1 MGFEESFLLF
11 LPKTVSRDSNA
22 FDYSVAIPIEVRIPH
37 SLHSWSNLCFQI
49 RREMKPAKIADF
61 GITEEF
67 GYLPAHAP
75 ALALSAGNEEWDQ
88 FGRDIPKLLMGT
100 NFRSRVKALPE
111 FNINK
116 LNGEAEIQRA
126 MLILSYI
133 GQSYQWSENNPAT
146 VMPANLA
153 IPWHQV
159 GKLVGRPPILSYQ
172 SYASDNWRRFD
183 ASGPIECGNIG
194 LLQCFLGG
202 QDEEWFILIHI
213 EIEKKAGKA
222 LKAIEDAQNAVS
234 ENDADQ
240 LEVALTN
247 LRSALAAMY
256 EVLGRMPE
264 RCDPY
269 IYFHRVRPYIFGW
282 RNNPSLPDGVIYEG
296 VDEYQGVGQKFRGE
310 TGAQSA
316 IIPAMDAVLG
326 IDHERDE
333 LREYLMEMRM
343 YMPPRHVAFI
353 EAVEAGPS
361 VRNFVTMAQR
371 LSLTT
376 VFNDCVEL
384 VANFRAMH
392 LEYAGTYIHAQAQAT
407 PGNPSAVGTG
417 GTPFMTYLR
426 KHRDETK
433 TQTLP

>member
-1 MGFEESFLLF
+1 
-11 LPKTVSRDSNA
+11 
-22 FDYSVAIPIEVRIPH
+22 
-37 SLHSWSNLCFQI
+37 
-49 RREMKPAKIADF
+49 MKPAKIADF

-67 GYLPAHAP
+67 GYLPTYDP
-75 ALALSAGNEEWDQ
+75 AQSLSAGNEEWDQ
-88 FGRDIPKLLMGT
+88 FGKDLPKLLMGT
-100 NFRSRVKALPE
+100 SFRSRVKALPK
-111 FNINK
+111 FNIEK
-116 LNGEAEIQRA
+116 LSGEAEVQRA

-133 GQSYQWSENNPAT
+133 GQAYQWSENTAAH

-153 IPWHQV
+153 MPWYEV

-183 ASGPIECGNIG
+183 KGGDIACGNIG

-222 LKAIEDAQNAVS
+222 LKAIEDAQHAVL
-234 ENDADQ
+234 ENDA
-240 LEVALTN
+240 EKVEAALIK
-247 LRSALAAMY
+247 LRNALAAMY

-296 VDEYQGVGQKFRGE
+296 VDEYKGVGQNFRGE

-316 IIPAMDAVLG
+316 IIPAMDGILG
-326 IDHERDE
+326 IEHERDE
-333 LREYLMEMRM
+333 LREYLMEMRT
-343 YMPPRHVAFI
+343 YMPPKHVAFI
-353 EAVEAGPS
+353 EAVETGPS
-361 VRNFVTMAQR
+361 VRNFAISAKR
-371 LSLTT
+371 SSLTN
-376 VFNDCVEL
+376 VFNESVEL
-384 VANFRAMH
+384 VAKFRAMH

-433 TQTLP
+433 VQTI

>member
-1 MGFEESFLLF
+1 
-11 LPKTVSRDSNA
+11 
-22 FDYSVAIPIEVRIPH
+22 
-37 SLHSWSNLCFQI
+37 
-49 RREMKPAKIADF
+49 MKPAKIADF

-67 GYLPAHAP
+67 GYLPTYDP
-75 ALALSAGNEEWDQ
+75 AQSLSAGNEEWDQ
-88 FGRDIPKLLMGT
+88 FGKDLPKLLMGT
-100 NFRSRVKALPE
+100 SFRSRVKALPK
-111 FNINK
+111 FNIEK
-116 LNGEAEIQRA
+116 LSGEAEVQRA

-133 GQSYQWSENNPAT
+133 GQAYQWSENTAAH

-153 IPWHQV
+153 MPWYEV

-183 ASGPIECGNIG
+183 KGGDIACGNIG

-222 LKAIEDAQNAVS
+222 LKAIEDAQHAVL
-234 ENDADQ
+234 ENDA
-240 LEVALTN
+240 EKVEAALIK
-247 LRSALAAMY
+247 LRNALAAMY

-282 RNNPSLPDGVIYEG
+282 RNNPSLPDGVIYES
-296 VDEYQGVGQKFRGE
+296 VDEYKGVGQNFRGE

-316 IIPAMDAVLG
+316 IIPAMDGILG
-326 IDHERDE
+326 IEHERDE
-333 LREYLMEMRM
+333 LREYLMEMRT
-343 YMPPRHVAFI
+343 YMPPKHVAFI

-361 VRNFVTMAQR
+361 VRNFAISTKR
-371 LSLTT
+371 SSLTN
-376 VFNDCVEL
+376 VFNESVEL
-384 VANFRAMH
+384 VAKFRAMH

-433 TQTLP
+433 VQTI

>member
-1 MGFEESFLLF
+1 MRMS
-11 LPKTVSRDSNA
+11 
-22 FDYSVAIPIEVRIPH
+22 
-37 SLHSWSNLCFQI
+37 
-49 RREMKPAKIADF
+49 KPAKIADY

-67 GYLPAHAP
+67 GYLPAHDP
-75 ALALSAGNEEWDQ
+75 AQSLSAGNEEWDQ
-88 FGRDIPKLLMGT
+88 FGKDLPKLLMGT
-100 NFRSRVKALPE
+100 NFRKRVQALPK
-111 FNINK
+111 FNIDK

-126 MLILSYI
+126 MLVLSYI
-133 GQSYQWSENNPAT
+133 GQAYQWSDNEAAT
-146 VMPANLA
+146 VMPQVLA
-153 IPWHQV
+153 KPWYEV

-183 ASGPIECGNIG
+183 KASPIECGNIG

-213 EIEKKAGKA
+213 DIEKKAGKA
-222 LKAIEDAQNAVS
+222 LKAIEEAQVAVVAQDAEKVEA
-234 ENDADQ
+234 
-240 LEVALTN
+240 ALIKM
-247 LRSALAAMY
+247 RAALSAMY

-282 RNNPSLPDGVIYEG
+282 RNNPSLPDGVVYEG
-296 VDEYQGVGQKFRGE
+296 VDEYKGVGQKFRGE

-316 IIPAMDAVLG
+316 IIPAMDGVLG
-326 IDHERDE
+326 IEHEKDE
-333 LREYLMEMRM
+333 LREYLMEMRT
-343 YMPPRHVAFI
+343 YMPPQHVAFI
-353 EAVEAGPS
+353 QAVEAGPS
-361 VRNFVTMAQR
+361 VRNFVTTVKKS
-371 LSLTT
+371 SLTQ
-376 VFNDCVEL
+376 VFNDCIEL

-417 GTPFMTYLR
+417 GTPFMIYLR

-433 TQTLP
+433 KQTV

>member
-1 MGFEESFLLF
+1 
-11 LPKTVSRDSNA
+11 
-22 FDYSVAIPIEVRIPH
+22 
-37 SLHSWSNLCFQI
+37 
-49 RREMKPAKIADF
+49 MKPAKIADF

-100 NFRSRVKALPE
+100 NFRSRVKAHPE

-153 IPWHQV
+153 VPWHQV

-326 IDHERDE
+326 IDHEKDE

-343 YMPPRHVAFI
+343 YMPPKHVAFI

-361 VRNFVTMAQR
+361 VRNFVAIAKR
-371 LSLTT
+371 ASLTT

>member
-1 MGFEESFLLF
+1 
-11 LPKTVSRDSNA
+11 
-22 FDYSVAIPIEVRIPH
+22 
-37 SLHSWSNLCFQI
+37 
-49 RREMKPAKIADF
+49 MKPAKIADY

-67 GYLPAHAP
+67 GYLPSYDP
-75 ALALSAGNEEWDQ
+75 ALSLSPGNEEWDQ
-88 FGRDIPKLLMGT
+88 FGKDLPKLLMGT
-100 NFRSRVKALPE
+100 NFRQRVKNLPQ
-111 FNINK
+111 FNIGK

-126 MLILSYI
+126 MLVLSYI
-133 GQSYQWSENNPAT
+133 GQAYQWSENEAAT
-146 VMPANLA
+146 VMPAVLA
-153 IPWHQV
+153 KPWYEV
-159 GKLVGRPPILSYQ
+159 GQLVGRPPILSYQ

-183 ASGPIECGNIG
+183 KSGPIECGNIG

-222 LKAIEDAQNAVS
+222 LKAIEQAQEAVLSGDAEKVEA
-234 ENDADQ
+234 A
-240 LEVALTN
+240 LIKLRTALT
-247 LRSALAAMY
+247 AMY

-282 RNNPSLPDGVIYEG
+282 RNNPSLPDGVVYEG
-296 VDEYQGVGQKFRGE
+296 VDQYKGVGQKFRGE

-316 IIPAMDAVLG
+316 IIPAMDGVLG
-326 IDHERDE
+326 IEHEKDE
-333 LREYLMEMRM
+333 LREYLMEMRT
-343 YMPPRHVAFI
+343 YMPPAHVAFI
-353 EAVEAGPS
+353 QAVEAGPS
-361 VRNFVTMAQR
+361 VRNFVTSTKKN
-371 LSLTT
+371 SLTEL
-376 VFNDCVEL
+376 FNDCVEL

-417 GTPFMTYLR
+417 GTPFMVYLR

-433 TQTLP
+433 QQTI

>member
-1 MGFEESFLLF
+1 
-11 LPKTVSRDSNA
+11 
-22 FDYSVAIPIEVRIPH
+22 
-37 SLHSWSNLCFQI
+37 
-49 RREMKPAKIADF
+49 MKPAKIADF

-146 VMPANLA
+146 LMPANLA

-343 YMPPRHVAFI
+343 YMPPKHVAFI

-361 VRNFVTMAQR
+361 VRNFVAIAKR
-371 LSLTT
+371 ASLTT

-433 TQTLP
+433 EQTLP

>member
-1 MGFEESFLLF
+1 M
-11 LPKTVSRDSNA
+11 SN
-22 FDYSVAIPIEVRIPH
+22 
-37 SLHSWSNLCFQI
+37 
-49 RREMKPAKIADF
+49 PAKIADY

-67 GYLPAHAP
+67 GYLPSYDP
-75 ALALSAGNEEWDQ
+75 AQSLSAGNEEWDQ
-88 FGRDIPKLLMGT
+88 FGKDLPKLLMGT
-100 NFRSRVKALPE
+100 NFRKRVQALPK
-111 FNINK
+111 FNIDK

-126 MLILSYI
+126 MLVLSYI
-133 GQSYQWSENNPAT
+133 GQAYQWSDNEAAT
-146 VMPANLA
+146 VMPEVLA
-153 IPWHQV
+153 KPWYEV

-183 ASGPIECGNIG
+183 QAGPIECGNIG

-213 EIEKKAGKA
+213 DIEKKAGKA
-222 LKAIEDAQNAVS
+222 LKAIEEAQAAVVAQDG
-234 ENDADQ
+234 EKVEAA
-240 LEVALTN
+240 LIKMRAALT
-247 LRSALAAMY
+247 AMY

-282 RNNPSLPDGVIYEG
+282 RNNPSLPDGVVYEG
-296 VDEYQGVGQKFRGE
+296 VDEYKGVGQKFRGE

-316 IIPAMDAVLG
+316 IIPAMDGVLG
-326 IDHERDE
+326 IEHEKDE
-333 LREYLMEMRM
+333 LREYLMEMRT
-343 YMPPRHVAFI
+343 YMPPKHVAFI
-353 EAVEAGPS
+353 QAVEAGPS
-361 VRNFVTMAQR
+361 VRNFVTTIKQS
-371 LSLTT
+371 SLTQ
-376 VFNDCVEL
+376 VFNDCIEL

-417 GTPFMTYLR
+417 GTPFMIYLR

-433 TQTLP
+433 KQTV

>member
-1 MGFEESFLLF
+1 
-11 LPKTVSRDSNA
+11 
-22 FDYSVAIPIEVRIPH
+22 
-37 SLHSWSNLCFQI
+37 
-49 RREMKPAKIADF
+49 MKPAKIADF

-67 GYLPAHAP
+67 GYLPSHAP
-75 ALALSAGNEEWDQ
+75 AQVLSAGNEEWDQ

-111 FNINK
+111 FNVSK

-133 GQSYQWSENNPAT
+133 GQSYQWSENSPAT

-183 ASGPIECGNIG
+183 ASAPIECGNIG

-213 EIEKKAGKA
+213 EIERKAGKA
-222 LKAIEDAQNAVS
+222 LKAIEDAQSAVS
-234 ENDADQ
+234 NNDADQ

-361 VRNFVTMAQR
+361 VRNFVTTAKR
-371 LSLTT
+371 PSLTA

-433 TQTLP
+433 EQTLP

>member
-1 MGFEESFLLF
+1 
-11 LPKTVSRDSNA
+11 
-22 FDYSVAIPIEVRIPH
+22 
-37 SLHSWSNLCFQI
+37 
-49 RREMKPAKIADF
+49 MKPAKIADF

-126 MLILSYI
+126 MLVLSYI
-133 GQSYQWSENNPAT
+133 GQSYQWSENSPAT

-183 ASGPIECGNIG
+183 AAGPIACGNIG

-222 LKAIEDAQNAVS
+222 LKAIEDAQSAVS
-234 ENDADQ
+234 ENDTDQ

-361 VRNFVTMAQR
+361 VRNFVTIAKR
-371 LSLTT
+371 APLTT

-433 TQTLP
+433 KQTV

>member
-1 MGFEESFLLF
+1 M
-11 LPKTVSRDSNA
+11 N
-22 FDYSVAIPIEVRIPH
+22 
-37 SLHSWSNLCFQI
+37 
-49 RREMKPAKIADF
+49 PAKIADY

-67 GYLPAHAP
+67 GYLPSYDP
-75 ALALSAGNEEWDQ
+75 AQSLSAGNEEWDQ
-88 FGRDIPKLLMGT
+88 FGKDLPKLLMG
-100 NFRSRVKALPE
+100 NDFRKRVNALPK
-111 FNINK
+111 FNIDK
-116 LNGEAEIQRA
+116 LNGEAQIQRA
-126 MLILSYI
+126 MLVLSYI
-133 GQSYQWSENNPAT
+133 GQAYQWSDNKAAT
-146 VMPANLA
+146 VMPEVLA
-153 IPWHQV
+153 KPWYEV

-183 ASGPIECGNIG
+183 QAGPIECGNIG

-213 EIEKKAGKA
+213 DIEKKAGKA
-222 LKAIEDAQNAVS
+222 LKAIEQAQEAVVAQDAEKVEA
-234 ENDADQ
+234 A
-240 LEVALTN
+240 LIKMRAALT
-247 LRSALAAMY
+247 AMY

-282 RNNPSLPDGVIYEG
+282 RNNPSLPDGVVYEG
-296 VDEYQGVGQKFRGE
+296 VDEYKGLGQKFRGE

-316 IIPAMDAVLG
+316 IIPAMDGVLG
-326 IDHERDE
+326 IEHEKDE
-333 LREYLMEMRM
+333 LREYLMEMRT
-343 YMPPRHVAFI
+343 YMPPKHVAFI

-361 VRNFVTMAQR
+361 VRNFVTTIKR
-371 LSLTT
+371 SSLTQ
-376 VFNDCVEL
+376 VFNDCIEL

-417 GTPFMTYLR
+417 GTPFMIYLR

-433 TQTLP
+433 KQTV

>member
-1 MGFEESFLLF
+1 MS
-11 LPKTVSRDSNA
+11 T
-22 FDYSVAIPIEVRIPH
+22 
-37 SLHSWSNLCFQI
+37 
-49 RREMKPAKIADF
+49 PAKIADY

-67 GYLPAHAP
+67 GYLPAHDP
-75 ALALSAGNEEWDQ
+75 AQSLSAGNEEWDQ
-88 FGRDIPKLLMGT
+88 FGKDLPKLLMGT
-100 NFRSRVKALPE
+100 NFRKRVQALPK
-111 FNINK
+111 FNIDK

-126 MLILSYI
+126 MLVLSYI
-133 GQSYQWSENNPAT
+133 GQAYQWSDNEAAT
-146 VMPANLA
+146 VMPQVLA
-153 IPWHQV
+153 KPWYEV

-183 ASGPIECGNIG
+183 QAGPIECGNIG

-213 EIEKKAGKA
+213 DIEKKAGKA
-222 LKAIEDAQNAVS
+222 LKAIEEAQAAVVAQDAEKVEA
-234 ENDADQ
+234 A
-240 LEVALTN
+240 LIKMRAALT
-247 LRSALAAMY
+247 AMY

-282 RNNPSLPDGVIYEG
+282 RNNPSLPDGVVYEG
-296 VDEYQGVGQKFRGE
+296 VDEYKGVGQKFRGE

-316 IIPAMDAVLG
+316 IIPAMDGVLG
-326 IDHERDE
+326 IEHEKDE
-333 LREYLMEMRM
+333 LREYLMEMRT
-343 YMPPRHVAFI
+343 YMPPKHVAFI
-353 EAVEAGPS
+353 QAVEAGPS
-361 VRNFVTMAQR
+361 VRNFVTTIKKS
-371 LSLTT
+371 SLTQ
-376 VFNDCVEL
+376 VFNDCIEL

-417 GTPFMTYLR
+417 GTPFMIYLR

-433 TQTLP
+433 KQTV

>member
-1 MGFEESFLLF
+1 
-11 LPKTVSRDSNA
+11 
-22 FDYSVAIPIEVRIPH
+22 
-37 SLHSWSNLCFQI
+37 
-49 RREMKPAKIADF
+49 MKPAKIADF

-146 VMPANLA
+146 LMPANLA

-202 QDEEWFILIHI
+202 QDEFDASGPIECGNIGLLQCFLGGQDEEWFILIHI

-222 LKAIEDAQNAVS
+222 LKAIEDAQSAVS

-343 YMPPRHVAFI
+343 YMPPKHVAFI

-361 VRNFVTMAQR
+361 VRNFVAIAKR
-371 LSLTT
+371 ASLTT

-433 TQTLP
+433 KQTLP

>member
-1 MGFEESFLLF
+1 MRMS
-11 LPKTVSRDSNA
+11 
-22 FDYSVAIPIEVRIPH
+22 
-37 SLHSWSNLCFQI
+37 
-49 RREMKPAKIADF
+49 KPAKIVDY

-67 GYLPAHAP
+67 GYLPAHDP
-75 ALALSAGNEEWDQ
+75 AQSLSAGNEEWDQ
-88 FGRDIPKLLMGT
+88 FGKDLPKLLMGT
-100 NFRSRVKALPE
+100 NFRKRVQALPK
-111 FNINK
+111 FNIDK

-126 MLILSYI
+126 MLVLSYI
-133 GQSYQWSENNPAT
+133 GQAYQWSDNEAAT
-146 VMPANLA
+146 VMPQVLA
-153 IPWHQV
+153 KPWYEV

-183 ASGPIECGNIG
+183 KAGPIECGNIG

-213 EIEKKAGKA
+213 DIEKKAGKA
-222 LKAIEDAQNAVS
+222 LKAIEEAQAAVVAQDG
-234 ENDADQ
+234 EKVEAA
-240 LEVALTN
+240 LIKMRAALT
-247 LRSALAAMY
+247 AMY

-282 RNNPSLPDGVIYEG
+282 RNNPSLPDGVVYEG
-296 VDEYQGVGQKFRGE
+296 VDEYKGAGQKFRGE

-316 IIPAMDAVLG
+316 IIPAMDGVLG
-326 IDHERDE
+326 IEHEKDE
-333 LREYLMEMRM
+333 LREYLMEMRT
-343 YMPPRHVAFI
+343 YMPPKHVAFI
-353 EAVEAGPS
+353 QAVEAGPS
-361 VRNFVTMAQR
+361 VRNFVTTIKKS
-371 LSLTT
+371 SLTQ
-376 VFNDCVEL
+376 VFNDCIEL

-417 GTPFMTYLR
+417 GTPFMIYLR

-433 TQTLP
+433 KQTV

>member
-1 MGFEESFLLF
+1 MRMS
-11 LPKTVSRDSNA
+11 T
-22 FDYSVAIPIEVRIPH
+22 
-37 SLHSWSNLCFQI
+37 
-49 RREMKPAKIADF
+49 PAKIADY

-67 GYLPAHAP
+67 GYLPAHDP
-75 ALALSAGNEEWDQ
+75 AQSLSAGNEEWDQ
-88 FGRDIPKLLMGT
+88 FGKDLPKLLMGT
-100 NFRSRVKALPE
+100 NFRKRVQALPK
-111 FNINK
+111 FNIDK
-116 LNGEAEIQRA
+116 LNGEAEIARA
-126 MLILSYI
+126 MLVLSYI
-133 GQSYQWSENNPAT
+133 GQAYQWSDNEAAT
-146 VMPANLA
+146 VMPQVLA
-153 IPWHQV
+153 KPWYEV

-183 ASGPIECGNIG
+183 QAGPIECGNIG

-213 EIEKKAGKA
+213 DIEKKAGKA
-222 LKAIEDAQNAVS
+222 LKAIEEAQAAVVAQDAEKVEA
-234 ENDADQ
+234 A
-240 LEVALTN
+240 LIKMRAALT
-247 LRSALAAMY
+247 AMY

-282 RNNPSLPDGVIYEG
+282 RNNPSLPDGVVYEG
-296 VDEYQGVGQKFRGE
+296 VDEYKGVGQKFRGE

-316 IIPAMDAVLG
+316 IIPAMDGVLG
-326 IDHERDE
+326 IEHEKDE
-333 LREYLMEMRM
+333 LREYLMEMRT
-343 YMPPRHVAFI
+343 YMPPKHVAFI

-361 VRNFVTMAQR
+361 VRNFVTTIKKS
-371 LSLTT
+371 SLTQ
-376 VFNDCVEL
+376 VFNDCIEL

-417 GTPFMTYLR
+417 GTPFMIYLR

-433 TQTLP
+433 KQTV

>member
-1 MGFEESFLLF
+1 
-11 LPKTVSRDSNA
+11 
-22 FDYSVAIPIEVRIPH
+22 
-37 SLHSWSNLCFQI
+37 
-49 RREMKPAKIADF
+49 MKPAKIADF

-67 GYLPAHAP
+67 GYLPTYDP
-75 ALALSAGNEEWDQ
+75 AQSLSAGNEEWDQ
-88 FGRDIPKLLMGT
+88 FGKDLPKLLMGT
-100 NFRSRVKALPE
+100 SFRSRVKALPK
-111 FNINK
+111 FNIEK
-116 LNGEAEIQRA
+116 LSGEAEVQRA

-133 GQSYQWSENNPAT
+133 GQAYQWSENTAAH

-153 IPWHQV
+153 MPWYEV

-183 ASGPIECGNIG
+183 KGGDIACGNLG

-222 LKAIEDAQNAVS
+222 LKAIEDAQHAVL
-234 ENDADQ
+234 ENDA
-240 LEVALTN
+240 ERVETALIK
-247 LRSALAAMY
+247 LRNALAAMY

-296 VDEYQGVGQKFRGE
+296 VDEYKGVGQNFRGE

-316 IIPAMDAVLG
+316 IIPAMDGILG
-326 IDHERDE
+326 IEHERDE
-333 LREYLMEMRM
+333 LREYLMEMRT
-343 YMPPRHVAFI
+343 YMPPKHVAFI

-361 VRNFVTMAQR
+361 VRNFAISTKR
-371 LSLTT
+371 SSLTN
-376 VFNDCVEL
+376 VFNESVEL
-384 VANFRAMH
+384 VAKFRAMH

-433 TQTLP
+433 VQTI

>member
-1 MGFEESFLLF
+1 
-11 LPKTVSRDSNA
+11 
-22 FDYSVAIPIEVRIPH
+22 
-37 SLHSWSNLCFQI
+37 
-49 RREMKPAKIADF
+49 
-61 GITEEF
+61 
-67 GYLPAHAP
+67 
-75 ALALSAGNEEWDQ
+75 
-88 FGRDIPKLLMGT
+88 
-100 NFRSRVKALPE
+100 
-111 FNINK
+111 
-116 LNGEAEIQRA
+116 
-126 MLILSYI
+126 LSYI
-133 GQSYQWSENNPAT
+133 GQAYQWSENTAAH

-153 IPWHQV
+153 LPWYEV

-183 ASGPIECGNIG
+183 KDGEIACGNIG

-222 LKAIEDAQNAVS
+222 LKAIEDAQHAVL
-234 ENDADQ
+234 ENDA
-240 LEVALTN
+240 EKVEAALTK
-247 LRSALAAMY
+247 LRNALAAMY

-296 VDEYQGVGQKFRGE
+296 VDEYKGIGQNFRGE

-316 IIPAMDAVLG
+316 IIPAMDGILG
-326 IDHERDE
+326 IEHERDE
-333 LREYLMEMRM
+333 LREYLMEMRT
-343 YMPPRHVAFI
+343 YMPPKHVAFI

-361 VRNFVTMAQR
+361 VRNFAVSAKR
-371 LSLTT
+371 SSLTN
-376 VFNDCVEL
+376 VFNESVEL
-384 VANFRAMH
+384 VAKFRAMH

-433 TQTLP
+433 VQTI

>member
-1 MGFEESFLLF
+1 MRMS
-11 LPKTVSRDSNA
+11 T
-22 FDYSVAIPIEVRIPH
+22 
-37 SLHSWSNLCFQI
+37 
-49 RREMKPAKIADF
+49 PAKIADY

-67 GYLPAHAP
+67 GYLPAHDP
-75 ALALSAGNEEWDQ
+75 AQSLSAGNEEWDQ
-88 FGRDIPKLLMGT
+88 FGKDLPKLLMGT
-100 NFRSRVKALPE
+100 NFRKRVQALPK
-111 FNINK
+111 FNIDK

-126 MLILSYI
+126 MLVLSYI
-133 GQSYQWSENNPAT
+133 GQAYQWSDNQAAT
-146 VMPANLA
+146 VMPQVLA
-153 IPWHQV
+153 KPWYEV

-183 ASGPIECGNIG
+183 KAAPIECGNIG

-213 EIEKKAGKA
+213 DIEKKAGKA
-222 LKAIEDAQNAVS
+222 LKAIEEAQEAV
-234 ENDADQ
+234 
-240 LEVALTN
+240 VAQDGEKVEA
-247 LRSALAAMY
+247 ALIKMRAALSAMY

-282 RNNPSLPDGVIYEG
+282 RNNPSLPDGVVYEG
-296 VDEYQGVGQKFRGE
+296 VDEYKGVGQKFRGE

-316 IIPAMDAVLG
+316 IIPAMDGVLG
-326 IDHERDE
+326 IEHEKDE
-333 LREYLMEMRM
+333 LREYLMEMRT
-343 YMPPRHVAFI
+343 YMPPKHVAFI
-353 EAVEAGPS
+353 QAVEAGPS
-361 VRNFVTMAQR
+361 VRNFVTTIKSS
-371 LSLTT
+371 SLTQ
-376 VFNDCVEL
+376 VFNDCIEL

-417 GTPFMTYLR
+417 GTPFMIYLR

-433 TQTLP
+433 KQTV

>member
-1 MGFEESFLLF
+1 MKELIL
-11 LPKTVSRDSNA
+11 
-22 FDYSVAIPIEVRIPH
+22 
-37 SLHSWSNLCFQI
+37 
-49 RREMKPAKIADF
+49 KPAKIADF

-67 GYLPAHAP
+67 GYLPAYEP
-75 ALALSAGNEEWDQ
+75 AHSLSPGNEEWNQ
-88 FGRDIPKLLMGT
+88 FGKDLPKLLMGT
-100 NFRSRVKALPE
+100 NFRARVKALPK
-111 FNINK
+111 FNIDK
-116 LNGEAEIQRA
+116 LIGEAEVQRA
-126 MLILSYI
+126 MLVLSYI
-133 GQSYQWSENNPAT
+133 GQAYQWSDDKAAT
-146 VMPANLA
+146 VMPQVLA
-153 IPWHQV
+153 KPWYEV

-183 ASGPIECGNIG
+183 KDGAIECGNIG

-222 LKAIEDAQNAVS
+222 LKAIEEAQMAVV
-234 ENDADQ
+234 ENDADR
-240 LEVALTN
+240 LEGAITK
-247 LRSALAAMY
+247 LREALAAMY
-256 EVLGRMPE
+256 QVLGRMPE

-296 VDEYQGVGQKFRGE
+296 VDEYKGIGQKFRGE

-326 IDHERDE
+326 IEHERDE
-333 LREYLMEMRM
+333 LREYLMEMRT
-343 YMPPRHVAFI
+343 YMPPKHVAFI

-361 VRNFVTMAQR
+361 VRNFVTTTKR
-371 LSLTT
+371 TSLTA
-376 VFNDCVEL
+376 VFNECVEL

-433 TQTLP
+433 KQRI

>member
-1 MGFEESFLLF
+1 
-11 LPKTVSRDSNA
+11 
-22 FDYSVAIPIEVRIPH
+22 
-37 SLHSWSNLCFQI
+37 
-49 RREMKPAKIADF
+49 MKPAKIADF

-67 GYLPAHAP
+67 GYLPTYDP
-75 ALALSAGNEEWDQ
+75 AQSLSAGNEEWDQ
-88 FGRDIPKLLMGT
+88 FGKDLPKLLMGT
-100 NFRSRVKALPE
+100 NFRSRVKALPKFYIE
-111 FNINK
+111 K
-116 LNGEAEIQRA
+116 LSGEAEVQRA

-133 GQSYQWSENNPAT
+133 GQAYQWSENTAAH

-153 IPWHQV
+153 LPWYEV

-183 ASGPIECGNIG
+183 KDGDIACGNIG

-222 LKAIEDAQNAVS
+222 LKAIEDAQHAVL
-234 ENDADQ
+234 ENDA
-240 LEVALTN
+240 EKVEAALIK
-247 LRSALAAMY
+247 LRNALAAMY

-282 RNNPSLPDGVIYEG
+282 RNNPTLPDGVIYEG
-296 VDEYQGVGQKFRGE
+296 VDEYKGVGQNFRGE

-316 IIPAMDAVLG
+316 IIPAMDGILG
-326 IDHERDE
+326 IEHERDE
-333 LREYLMEMRM
+333 LREYLMEMRT
-343 YMPPRHVAFI
+343 YMPPKHVAFI

-361 VRNFVTMAQR
+361 VRNFAVSAKR
-371 LSLTT
+371 SSLTN
-376 VFNDCVEL
+376 VFNESVEL
-384 VANFRAMH
+384 VAKFRAMH

-433 TQTLP
+433 VQTI

>member
-1 MGFEESFLLF
+1 
-11 LPKTVSRDSNA
+11 
-22 FDYSVAIPIEVRIPH
+22 
-37 SLHSWSNLCFQI
+37 
-49 RREMKPAKIADF
+49 MKAVKISDF

-67 GYLPAHAP
+67 GYLPAYEP
-75 ALALSAGNEEWDQ
+75 AQSLSAGNEEWDQ
-88 FGRDIPKLLMGT
+88 YGKDLPKLLMGT
-100 NFRSRVKALPE
+100 NFRARVRALPS
-111 FNINK
+111 FNVAALK
-116 LNGEAEIQRA
+116 GEAEIQRA
-126 MLILSYI
+126 MLVLSYI
-133 GQSYQWSENNPAT
+133 GQAYQWSENSAAT
-146 VMPANLA
+146 LMPSNLA
-153 IPWHQV
+153 KPWFEV

-183 ASGPIECGNIG
+183 KSGPIECGNIG

-222 LKAIEDAQNAVS
+222 LKAIEDAQAAVVG
-234 ENDADQ
+234 NDADQ
-240 LEVALTN
+240 VENALTN
-247 LRSALAAMY
+247 LRTALAAMY
-256 EVLGRMPE
+256 AVLDRMPE

-296 VDEYQGVGQKFRGE
+296 VDEYKGIGQKFRGE

-316 IIPAMDAVLG
+316 IIPAMDGVLG
-326 IDHERDE
+326 IEHERDE
-333 LREYLMEMRM
+333 LREYLMEMRT
-343 YMPPRHVAFI
+343 YMPPKHVAFI

-361 VRNFVTMAQR
+361 VRNFVISAQR
-371 LSLTT
+371 SSLTS
-376 VFNDCVEL
+376 VFNECVEL

-392 LEYAGTYIHAQAQAT
+392 LEYAGRYIHAQAQAT

-433 TQTLP
+433 KQTL